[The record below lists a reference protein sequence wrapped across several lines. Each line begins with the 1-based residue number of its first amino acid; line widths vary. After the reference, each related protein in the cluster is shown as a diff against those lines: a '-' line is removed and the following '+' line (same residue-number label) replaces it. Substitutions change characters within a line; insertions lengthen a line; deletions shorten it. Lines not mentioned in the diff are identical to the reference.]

1 MSNDTTS
8 NDTKIIHG
16 DDVPLPRPRS
26 EFLDSILG
34 VKLPVGHDG
43 FIRVIDYMGDDDA
56 IVDAARNSYGAG
68 TKRVSNNRN
77 LLRLLMRKGHTGPFE
92 QARIKLQLRLPLFVW
107 QQILR
112 TRTAQHSSVNQESN
126 RYSEAIDSVFGVAAD
141 EWRLQST
148 TNKQGSG
155 EVLNDWSQI
164 DELKWPNSQTEAE
177 LIYKSPGQYL
187 TDRQH
192 LLQGIARDVYEE
204 RLAFGVAR
212 ELARVDIP
220 HGTMTEVTWTCD
232 VNNLLRFL
240 YLRMAPDAQE
250 ETRVYADEIGS
261 ILSNWVPLTWEAF
274 EDYQLDAITLSAVE
288 VEAIQ
293 HVMKTGTT
301 CVLSDPKDG
310 PMTQREVVEFRAKL
324 ERLGIRADVVKA
336 GES

>member
-1 MSNDTTS
+1 MSNGTTTT
-8 NDTKIIHG
+8 NG
-16 DDVPLPRPRS
+16 DNGPLPRPRS

-34 VKLPVGHDG
+34 VKLPVGRDG
-43 FIRVIDYMGDDDA
+43 FIRVIDYMGDDGA

-92 QARIKLQLRLPLFVW
+92 QARIKVQLRLPLFVW

-126 RYSEAIDSVFGVAAD
+126 RYSEAIDSVFSVAAD

-155 EVLNDWSQI
+155 KVLDSWLLV
-164 DELKWPNSQTEAE
+164 DEHKWPTGLLGGEIEAT
-177 LIYKSPGQYL
+177 PGEYL
-187 TDRQH
+187 TSRQ
-192 LLQGIARDVYEE
+192 LELQKFAREVYEE

-232 VNNLLRFL
+232 VNNLFRFL
-240 YLRMAPDAQE
+240 YLRMAPDAQQ

-274 EDYQLDAITLSAVE
+274 EDYQLDALTLSALE

-293 HVMKTGTT
+293 HVMRTGTT
-301 CVLSDPKDG
+301 CVLTDPKDG
-310 PMTQREVVEFRAKL
+310 PMTQREVVEFRAKI
-324 ERLGIRADVVKA
+324 ERLGIRADVVKV